1 MFAQHININGM
12 NMVNSQEFKK
22 ICSEHPECISCPL
35 KDKDVQ
41 LQRQCGKPTPLGV
54 GWIAHLFY
62 NLMCMLPLI
71 LYTYYNI
78 IYVWKIIIDIQTQQ
92 YL

>member
-1 MFAQHININGM
+1 MFAQHINFNGM

-41 LQRQCGKPTPLGV
+41 LQGGLTRCETGRMKGDKRQ
-54 GWIAHLFY
+54 
-62 NLMCMLPLI
+62 
-71 LYTYYNI
+71 
-78 IYVWKIIIDIQTQQ
+78 
-92 YL
+92 

>member
-41 LQRQCGKPTPLGV
+41 LQGGLSRCETGRMK
-54 GWIAHLFY
+54 
-62 NLMCMLPLI
+62 
-71 LYTYYNI
+71 
-78 IYVWKIIIDIQTQQ
+78 
-92 YL
+92 